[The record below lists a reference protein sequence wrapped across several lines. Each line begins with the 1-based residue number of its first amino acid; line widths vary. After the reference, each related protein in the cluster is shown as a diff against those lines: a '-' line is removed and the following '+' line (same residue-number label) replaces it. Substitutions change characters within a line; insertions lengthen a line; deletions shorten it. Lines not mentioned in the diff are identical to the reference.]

1 MSSTFFLENVLIH
14 LHSRDMYLTLPT
26 TGRNEFLDNCS
37 YPFLS
42 LMGLSSNYP
51 PRSVH
56 SRRVSSIGGYDE
68 SSVFSRPMIVLLIG
82 CLSGAVFGGIH
93 CLGWN
98 VLFRGYAE
106 QILWRAASLAI
117 VSAPASI
124 LLAGC
129 VMRVSS
135 CSKVI
140 EASALYVSFISF
152 FIYIIARVIL
162 IVLIFMSFRSL
173 PSGIYDTVTWTN
185 FIPHL

>member
-1 MSSTFFLENVLIH
+1 LSMFFLENVLIH

-26 TGRNEFLDNCS
+26 TGQNEFLDNCS

-51 PRSVH
+51 PCSIH
-56 SRRVSSIGGYDE
+56 SCRVSSIGGYDE
-68 SSVFSRPMIVLLIG
+68 RSVFSCPMIVLLIG
-82 CLSGAVFGGIH
+82 CLSRAVFGVIH

-98 VLFRGYAE
+98 VLFWGYAE
-106 QILWRAASLAI
+106 QILWHVASLVI
-117 VSAPASI
+117 VSALASI

-129 VMRVSS
+129 VMQVNS

-140 EASALYVSFISF
+140 KAFALYVSFISF
-152 FIYIIARVIL
+152 FIYIIARVVL
-162 IVLIFMSFRSL
+162 IVLMLMSFQSL
-173 PSGIYDTVTWTN
+173 PPGIYDTVAWTN